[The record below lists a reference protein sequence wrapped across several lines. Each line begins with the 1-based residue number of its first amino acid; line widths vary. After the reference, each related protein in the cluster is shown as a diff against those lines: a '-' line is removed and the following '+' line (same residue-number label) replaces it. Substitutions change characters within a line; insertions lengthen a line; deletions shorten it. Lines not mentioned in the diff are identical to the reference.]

1 MLRRPLLFLALVA
14 VVAVLVV
21 PLLPDVIRYLRIRS
35 M

>member
-1 MLRRPLLFLALVA
+1 MLGRPLLFLALVA

>member
-1 MLRRPLLFLALVA
+1 MLGRPVFWWVLVA